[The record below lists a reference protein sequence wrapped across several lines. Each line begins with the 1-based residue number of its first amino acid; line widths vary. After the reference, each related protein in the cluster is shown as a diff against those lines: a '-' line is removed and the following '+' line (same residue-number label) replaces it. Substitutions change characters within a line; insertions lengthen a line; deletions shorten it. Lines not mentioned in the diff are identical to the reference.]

1 MVSEPLNRLIDQKN
15 ITYVIC
21 NRKKRQR
28 IHFKLYLIT
37 DFVKPVCLPYEDN
50 VREDYHFMKNGEKLE
65 SWVAGWGATDPRG
78 KNILKYEYF
87 KRY

>member
-1 MVSEPLNRLIDQKN
+1 MNKIQRLQFI
-15 ITYVIC
+15 
-21 NRKKRQR
+21 
-28 IHFKLYLIT
+28 LYLIP

-78 KNILKYEYF
+78 KNMLKYESF
-87 KRY
+87 KRYNSSKYIYFY